1 MLHAFLISYSISDVM
16 KQSFYSYSYFVA
28 SVTFINSI
36 LTLLSS
42 LDINICTSNM
52 LKSYFDPFHVT

>member
-1 MLHAFLISYSISDVM
+1 MLHAFLISYSISDVT
-16 KQSFYSYSYFVA
+16 KQSFYSFSYFIA

-36 LTLLSS
+36 LTLLS

-52 LKSYFDPFHVT
+52 LKSYFDPFHIT